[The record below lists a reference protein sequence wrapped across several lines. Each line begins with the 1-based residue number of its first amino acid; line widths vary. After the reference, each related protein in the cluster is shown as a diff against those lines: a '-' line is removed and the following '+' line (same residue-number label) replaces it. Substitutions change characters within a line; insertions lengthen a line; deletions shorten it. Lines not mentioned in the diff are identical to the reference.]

1 MRATIMYGAG
11 EVRVDEMRGH
21 EARLLG
27 AAAAGAENFRSD
39 RSETRGAVAH
49 VGAQTLRPDVDEIK
63 TTISLEGPTCRC

>member
-1 MRATIMYGAG
+1 MTVVTG
-11 EVRVDEMRGH
+11 EIRVDEMRGD

-27 AAAAGAENFRSD
+27 AAPARANDFGSD
-39 RSETRGAVAH
+39 CSQTLGAVAH